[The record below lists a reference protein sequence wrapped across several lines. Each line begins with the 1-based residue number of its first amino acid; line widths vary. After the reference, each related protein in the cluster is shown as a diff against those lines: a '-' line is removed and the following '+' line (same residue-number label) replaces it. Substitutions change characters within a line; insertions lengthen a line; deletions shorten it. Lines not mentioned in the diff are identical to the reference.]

1 MSYFKKASAKAM
13 LATILS
19 TGLLFLFVS
28 GVFYLFKTFTGV
40 MFGITFIGL
49 MLWSINNIYNMF
61 LTSYKEQE
69 IQTETYIE
77 EEEE

>member
-28 GVFYLFKTFTGV
+28 GVFYLFKTFTDV
-40 MFGITFIGL
+40 MFGVTFIGL

-61 LTSYKEQE
+61 LTNYKEQE
-69 IQTETYIE
+69 IQTETYSE
-77 EEEE
+77 EEE

>member
-1 MSYFKKASAKAM
+1 MIYFKKASAKAM

-28 GVFYLFKTFTGV
+28 GVFYLFKTFTDV
-40 MFGITFIGL
+40 MFGVTFIGL

-61 LTSYKEQE
+61 LTGYKEQE
-69 IQTETYIE
+69 VQTETYNE
-77 EEEE
+77 EEE